1 MPVRHDSE
9 KRWVEMEILVPGTPE
24 QVWQAMATGP
34 GMSAWF
40 TPTSVEE
47 HVGGAIRFDFGGG
60 MSSQGTV
67 TRWEP
72 PRRLDYAEHNWN
84 GDAPPVATEI
94 VITARSGSRCV
105 VRMVHSLFTTS
116 DSWDGELE
124 SFEAGWPGY
133 FEVLRLY
140 LAEFAGRK
148 SACARA
154 MATSPQG
161 EREAWTRMTAALGLA
176 GADVGET
183 RASSPPAPAFAGTVK
198 RIQQDSHSRTILLQ
212 LQRPGDGTLLL
223 GSCTVMGRA
232 SGSLC
237 LYLYGDEA
245 EATAAAIEPQWAE
258 WLSKTLGTN
267 E

>member
-1 MPVRHDSE
+1 MPVRHDRE

-34 GMSAWF
+34 GMTAWF

-47 HVGGAIRFDFGGG
+47 NVGGAVRFDFGGG

-67 TRWEP
+67 THWEP
-72 PRRLDYAEHNWN
+72 PLRMNYEEPGWN

-94 VITARSGSRCV
+94 VITARSGDRCV
-105 VRMVHSLFTTS
+105 VRMVHSLFTTR

-133 FEVLRLY
+133 FDVLRIY
-140 LAEFAGRK
+140 LAEFAGRQ

-161 EREAWTRMTAALGLA
+161 EQAAWVRMTTALGLA
-176 GADVGET
+176 GANVGDN
-183 RASSPPAPAFAGTVK
+183 RASSAPAPVLAGRVE
-198 RIQQDSHSRTILLQ
+198 RIQQDSRSRTILLR
-212 LQRPGDGTLLL
+212 LERPGHGTLLL
-223 GSCTVMGRA
+223 GSCAVMNRA
-232 SGSLC
+232 SGSLS
-237 LYLYGDEA
+237 LYLYGDDA
-245 EATAAAIEPQWAE
+245 EQIAAVIEPEWAE
-258 WLSKTLGTN
+258 WLKQTLGS